1 MGSCAADFFS
11 GTPTHAA
18 EPSSAR
24 IAKLRQEINSRAPLM
39 PTVPSEEKLADLTH
53 PDAEH
58 LLLGI
63 NLEGLREACEL
74 VGFPYKCYK
83 EGFRIDAWGG
93 GKGTHLVLARLDGR
107 LDGHDMTDS

>member
-1 MGSCAADFFS
+1 METVVTTFSGLMGSCAADFFS

-24 IAKLRQEINSRAPLM
+24 IAKLRQEINSRTPLM
-39 PTVPSEEKLADLTH
+39 PTVGAVPEKLADLEH
-53 PDAEH
+53 PEAEH

-74 VGFPYKCYK
+74 VGFPFKRYMNAWKITYNRDDHP
-83 EGFRIDAWGG
+83 ERISSRTG
-93 GKGTHLVLARLDGR
+93 
-107 LDGHDMTDS
+107 